1 MTDREMENR
10 SFQKRRIITHGD
22 DVVGINTHTPVSQG
36 LLYLTDWSDVSY
48 LALLTCKQM
57 AGIASSSVNTLT
69 CLSSF
74 S

>member
-1 MTDREMENR
+1 MGTM
-10 SFQKRRIITHGD
+10 
-22 DVVGINTHTPVSQG
+22 NTHSERDVSQG
-36 LLYLTDWSDVSY
+36 LLNLTDWSDVSY

-74 S
+74 T